1 MFIFTYNKLTITIH
15 IMTRDYSE
23 KISYYRF
30 LVNKSIEY
38 LDVKKLK
45 FYTTKLSYFLERQ
58 KELDRKKF
66 LFETMGIQS

>member
-1 MFIFTYNKLTITIH
+1 
-15 IMTRDYSE
+15 MTNRDYSE

-30 LVNKSIEY
+30 LVNKSIEN
-38 LDVKKLK
+38 LDVKKLQ

-66 LFETMGIQS
+66 LFETMGIKS